1 MAIPLRKLYT
11 RHVRWMTSLQDVF
24 LLTIRLYWG
33 YRFFKAGYGKLQDI
47 PNVVE
52 FFTSLGIPLPEIN
65 AYLASVTECVGG
77 WCLLLG
83 LGGRVVTI
91 PLIFTMVIAY
101 LTADYEAVNLLLSS
115 KPDKFLKAE
124 PFLFMF
130 TSIIV
135 LLFGSG
141 RLSLD
146 HLLLKPLLKSSK

>member
-1 MAIPLRKLYT
+1 MAISLRKLYT

-65 AYLASVTECVGG
+65 AYLASITECVGG
-77 WCLLLG
+77 LCLMIG

-91 PLIFTMVIAY
+91 PLVFTMIVAY
-101 LTADYEAVNLLLSS
+101 LTADYEAVTLLFSE
-115 KPDKFLKAE
+115 PDKFLKAE

-130 TSIIV
+130 TSLIV
-135 LLFGSG
+135 LLFGAG